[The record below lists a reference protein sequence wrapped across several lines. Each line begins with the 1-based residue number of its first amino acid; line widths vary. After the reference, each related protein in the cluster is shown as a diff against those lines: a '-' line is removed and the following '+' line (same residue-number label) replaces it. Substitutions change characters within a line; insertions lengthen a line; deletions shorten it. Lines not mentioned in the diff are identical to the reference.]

1 MATRF
6 VRGAAFAMLCVV
18 WGSTWLAIRIGL
30 EGAPPFLAAS
40 LRFVVA
46 SLTLCILATAFRSRW
61 PANRTELSLVVFV
74 GVVLFTLDYGLI
86 YWGENNGVES
96 GLSAILFATFPL
108 QTALFANAFL
118 REEHLTIQKLS
129 GIVLGFGGIVLIFRG
144 QIGSAGIDKAFPM
157 LAIVLSATCAASAT
171 VAIKRWGHGT
181 DPVTFNAFAMAVGA
195 AGLATASLSAREP
208 WSIPS
213 WPEGIGAILYLA
225 LAGSVVTF
233 VTWQWLLKTAEA
245 TSLSFVALITPITAV
260 LLGASL
266 GNETFDVI
274 DLMGAGIVLGGIYVS
289 ISRRLASLGRAAS
302 GHPAR
307 TVNPLDPPNRNG

>member
-6 VRGAAFAMLCVV
+6 VRSAAFAMLCVI

-30 EGAPPFLAAS
+30 GGAPPFLSAS

-46 SLTLCILATAFRSRW
+46 SLTLAFLATAFRSRW
-61 PANRTELSLVVFV
+61 PARRTEWFLVLYV

-86 YWGENNGVES
+86 YWGENNGVGS

-118 REEHLTIQKLS
+118 QGERLTMQKLA

-144 QIGSAGIDKAFPM
+144 QIGSAGTDTAVPM
-157 LAIVLSATCAASAT
+157 LAVVLSATCAASAT
-171 VAIKRWGHGT
+171 IAIKRWGHRA
-181 DPVTFNAFAMAVGA
+181 DPVTFNASAMAVGA
-195 AGLATASLSAREP
+195 TGLATASLIASEP
-208 WSIPS
+208 WRTPT
-213 WPEGIGAILYLA
+213 WPAGIGAILYLA

-233 VTWQWLLKTAEA
+233 VTWQWLLKAAEA

-260 LLGASL
+260 LLGATVGS
-266 GNETFDVI
+266 ETFDLV
-274 DLMGAGIVLGGIYVS
+274 DLAGAAIVLGGIYVS
-289 ISRRLASLGRAAS
+289 TSRRVATLGRAVSRRA
-302 GHPAR
+302 GPGADR
-307 TVNPLDPPNRNG
+307 PDPYERNE